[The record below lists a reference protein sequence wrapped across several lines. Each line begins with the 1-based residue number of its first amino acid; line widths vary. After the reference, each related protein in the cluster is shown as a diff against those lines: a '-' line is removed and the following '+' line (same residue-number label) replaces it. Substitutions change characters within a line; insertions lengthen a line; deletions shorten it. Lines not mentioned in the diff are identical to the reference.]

1 MKVTVF
7 LFLSLFTSSV
17 FSESRDFNCVFDKW
31 FDSPIDTNVFFSLTE
46 TEKDKTYIDN
56 NGRKWLSLFEN
67 NETISL
73 VHNPNYE
80 EVEVIVINKTNT
92 KITKSKT
99 MDDLVT
105 VIKGNCE
112 YSYSK
117 EISSEQLVERQG
129 LKYEINSIIPFTG
142 TVTHSQ

>member
-73 VHNPNYE
+73 VHNPNDE
-80 EVEVIVINKTNT
+80 GVEVIVINKTNT

-112 YSYSK
+112 K
-117 EISSEQLVERQG
+117 
-129 LKYEINSIIPFTG
+129 
-142 TVTHSQ
+142 

>member
-31 FDSPIDTNVFFSLTE
+31 FDSPIDTNIFFSLTE

-73 VHNPNYE
+73 VYNPNNE
-80 EVEVIVINKTNT
+80 GVEVIVINKTNT
-92 KITKSKT
+92 KITKSQT
-99 MDDLVT
+99 LDDLVT

-112 YSYSK
+112 K
-117 EISSEQLVERQG
+117 
-129 LKYEINSIIPFTG
+129 
-142 TVTHSQ
+142 

>member
-7 LFLSLFTSSV
+7 SIFISLHLI
-17 FSESRDFNCVFDKW
+17 ESKIRDFNCVFDKW

-67 NETISL
+67 IVETISL

-80 EVEVIVINKTNT
+80 EVEVIVINKTNI

-99 MDDLVT
+99 MDD
-105 VIKGNCE
+105 
-112 YSYSK
+112 
-117 EISSEQLVERQG
+117 
-129 LKYEINSIIPFTG
+129 
-142 TVTHSQ
+142 

>member
-1 MKVTVF
+1 MKKLNSKGLESNHCSKLISDGGVEMKVTVF

-31 FDSPIDTNVFFSLTE
+31 FDSPIDTNIFFSLTE

-73 VHNPNYE
+73 VHNPNNE
-80 EVEVIVINKTNT
+80 GVEVIVINKTNT

-112 YSYSK
+112 K
-117 EISSEQLVERQG
+117 
-129 LKYEINSIIPFTG
+129 
-142 TVTHSQ
+142 